1 MKLFEISLVFN
12 TNLQTAICM
21 MSSNKRS
28 YSILYALVTDINYWK
43 NANAVVDVLKKG
55 QDDILL
61 LGRDTF
67 DDKIYIKNTM
77 LFLIVITEMIYV
89 L

>member
-1 MKLFEISLVFN
+1 
-12 TNLQTAICM
+12 M
-21 MSSNKRS
+21 MSSNKHS

-77 LFLIVITEMIYV
+77 LFLKVITGMIHV

>member
-1 MKLFEISLVFN
+1 
-12 TNLQTAICM
+12 M

-77 LFLIVITEMIYV
+77 LFLKVITEMIHV

>member
-77 LFLIVITEMIYV
+77 LFLKVITEMIHV
-89 L
+89 

>member
-43 NANAVVDVLKKG
+43 NASAVVDVLKKG

-77 LFLIVITEMIYV
+77 LFLKVIVSAK
-89 L
+89 